1 MFIKCVILYL
11 RKEKGVI
18 VMIHEIS
25 KRISLS
31 LLNRNLIKDELI
43 EVYVYGTELFLS
55 FILTSAV
62 ILILGSILNLFVETL
77 IFMVL
82 FIGIRRI
89 VGGFHANSYFRC
101 FISTVASYSVIM
113 ILSKYCPFSP
123 VFSLI
128 TTIVGSAIIAVWGPV
143 ENVHKKI
150 SEEKKLKFRK
160 IGIIEYS
167 LAGTVSSILS
177 LFEIHLGDV
186 ITYTLMMIIVL
197 MIIPLIGRRI
207 RNV

>member
-1 MFIKCVILYL
+1 
-11 RKEKGVI
+11 
-18 VMIHEIS
+18 MIHEIS

-31 LLNRNLIKDELI
+31 LLNRKIIKDELV

-55 FILTSAV
+55 FIITSAV
-62 ILILGSILNLFVETL
+62 ILILGLLMNRLVETF

-101 FISTVASYSVIM
+101 FICTVATYSVIM
-113 ILSKYCPFSP
+113 LLSKYCPLSP
-123 VFSLI
+123 IISLI
-128 TTIVGSAIIAVWGPV
+128 TTIVGSAVIAVWGPV

-150 SEEKKLKFRK
+150 SDEKKQKFRK
-160 IGIIEYS
+160 VGIVEYAF
-167 LAGTVSSILS
+167 AGTLTCILS

-186 ITYTLMMIIVL
+186 ITYTLMMITVL